1 MKAKFVPKTEL
12 VLQSKK
18 RRRNFWFEINGWN
31 ICRESEQQ
39 FPEIF
44 ERKSFHC
51 LFHRR
56 HFTFFLPF
64 FWELFFFF
72 FYENWVCQ
80 WKKNVLLAFYFL
92 VFREKKSQKDSS
104 SKNKNRYFALEIINY
119 IFSQTQIILYSY
131 LTIQCLSSF
140 NLLPSLFSW
149 ELK

>member
-1 MKAKFVPKTEL
+1 MKAKFVPKTER

-39 FPEIF
+39 FPEIL

-64 FWELFFFF
+64 WELFFSSFLW
-72 FYENWVCQ
+72 ELSVPMKEKCPTC
-80 WKKNVLLAFYFL
+80 FL
-92 VFREKKSQKDSS
+92 VFREKNLKRIVPVKTKTDI
-104 SKNKNRYFALEIINY
+104 FALEIINY
-119 IFSQTQIILYSY
+119 IFFPNTDNIVLLFNYSVF
-131 LTIQCLSSF
+131 IF
-140 NLLPSLFSW
+140 F
-149 ELK
+149 